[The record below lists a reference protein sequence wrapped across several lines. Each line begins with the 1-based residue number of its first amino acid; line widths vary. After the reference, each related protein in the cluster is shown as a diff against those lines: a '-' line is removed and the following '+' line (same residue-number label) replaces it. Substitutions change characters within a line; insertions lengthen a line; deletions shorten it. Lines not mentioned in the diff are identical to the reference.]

1 MSSLTSVKL
10 TSYLCCCVLMTDERE
25 GREAMLERLILAI
38 SDMADTAAAARFLLG
53 PHSGIADFPW
63 HAHRALETGMFSS
76 YARAFNESKGDPPL
90 PAAPTSSLSRRERE
104 THKWALDERQKV
116 WAHVDR
122 AEPDTGGVPK
132 PSKAHQLHSLRS
144 GSHRRQINLRRR
156 VHSPKSSMCDT
167 ASRPRKCGAN
177 SKSDR
182 VRSCGAYPG
191 ATSTQGTRRLAGVFE
206 SVCAFPQ
213 PRVSRGFPPLMAW
226 LRRFGGVDRARL
238 PTAAL
243 VRWCH
248 RFETG
253 WRADPLRPATS

>member
-76 YARAFNESKGDPPL
+76 DARAFNESKGCPPL

-122 AEPDTGGVPK
+122 AG
-132 PSKAHQLHSLRS
+132 
-144 GSHRRQINLRRR
+144 HRR
-156 VHSPKSSMCDT
+156 
-167 ASRPRKCGAN
+167 
-177 SKSDR
+177 
-182 VRSCGAYPG
+182 
-191 ATSTQGTRRLAGVFE
+191 STQVQQRPPVAFLEEWISPTPDQLEALGALAE
-206 SVCAFPQ
+206 KLQ
-213 PRVSRGFPPLMAW
+213 ERYRVEAEE
-226 LRRFGGVDRARL
+226 V
-238 PTAAL
+238 
-243 VRWCH
+243 
-248 RFETG
+248 
-253 WRADPLRPATS
+253 WRELQK